1 MPVGN
6 SLTKLKRFLT
16 DPKQRFAYLAVL
28 GVFNG
33 FSDET
38 YLKMRYKREMNRPL
52 NLEHPTLYTEKLNW
66 LKLYDRRPEY
76 VVMADKVKAKEYVA
90 EKFGA
95 QYIIPTLGVWEDPEE
110 IDFDALP
117 EQFVLKCNHN
127 SGTGMCICK
136 DKKALDIPKVKKEL
150 RRGLKENY
158 YKKFREWPYKN
169 IPRRILAEQY
179 MVDES
184 GVELRDYKVHCF
196 NGEPRL
202 MEYHRGRFAKHN
214 KHYMEYYDMQC
225 KRTDFRQEG
234 YEAAPDPLKKPECW
248 DDMIEK
254 SRVLAQEIPYLRVD
268 WYFANGQLYFGE
280 MTFYD
285 GAGFSPFVGEQ
296 EALVG
301 SWLQLPQKTN
311 TI

>member
-1 MPVGN
+1 MSVGN

-16 DPKQRFAYLAVL
+16 DPTLRFSYLAVL
-28 GVFNG
+28 GVFNAVP
-33 FSDET
+33 DEA
-38 YLKMRYKREMNRPL
+38 YLKMRYKREMHRPL
-52 NLEHPTLYTEKLNW
+52 DLEHPTRYTEKLNW
-66 LKLYDRRPEY
+66 LKLHDRRSEY
-76 VVMADKVKAKEYVA
+76 VVMADKVKAKDYVA

-95 QYIIPTLGVWEDPEE
+95 QYIIPTLGVWKDPEE

-117 EQFVLKCNHN
+117 DQFVLKCNHN

-150 RRGLKENY
+150 RRGLRENY
-158 YKKFREWPYKN
+158 YKKFREWPYKD

-179 MVDES
+179 MVDDS

-202 MEYHRGRFAKHN
+202 MEYHRGRFG
-214 KHYMEYYDMQC
+214 KHYMEYYDPQC
-225 KRTDFRQEG
+225 RLTDFQQDG
-234 YEAAPDPLKKPECW
+234 YQAAPETLKKPPCW
-248 DDMIEK
+248 EEMMEK
-254 SRVLAQEIPYLRVD
+254 SRVLARGIPYLRVD
-268 WYFANGQLYFGE
+268 WYIVNGQLYFGE

-296 EALVG
+296 EDVVG
-301 SWLQLPQKTN
+301 GWLQLPGQA
-311 TI
+311 

>member
-1 MPVGN
+1 MSVGN
-6 SLTKLKRFLT
+6 NLTKLKRFLT
-16 DPKQRFAYLAVL
+16 DPTLRFSYLAVL
-28 GVFNG
+28 GVFNAVP
-33 FSDET
+33 DET
-38 YLKMRYKREMNRPL
+38 YLKMRYKRVMHRPL

-66 LKLYDRRPEY
+66 LKLHDRRPEY

-90 EKFGA
+90 EKLGT
-95 QYIIPTLGVWEDPEE
+95 QYIIPTLGVWKDPEE

-117 EQFVLKCNHN
+117 DQFVLKCNHN

-136 DKKALDIPKVKKEL
+136 DKKALDIPKVRNEL

-158 YKKFREWPYKN
+158 YKKFREWPYKD

-179 MVDES
+179 MVDDS

-202 MEYHRGRFAKHN
+202 MEYHRGRFG
-214 KHYMEYYDMQC
+214 KHYMEYYDTEC
-225 KRTDFRQEG
+225 NLTDFQQDG
-234 YEAAPDPLKKPECW
+234 YQAAPESLKKPLCW
-248 DDMIEK
+248 EEMMEK
-254 SRVLAQEIPYLRVD
+254 SRVLARGIPYLRVD
-268 WYFANGQLYFGE
+268 WYVVNGQLYFGE

-296 EALVG
+296 EAVVG
-301 SWLQLPQKTN
+301 SWLHLPGED
-311 TI
+311 